1 MPNVLKRGIGLPLYA
16 QIKQKIMADIDEGIL
31 GTNDYLPTLK
41 DLSAMYG
48 VSLMTCNKAVS
59 DLVREGYLIASRGA
73 RTRVSDRRKKG
84 LFPTGLKGHI
94 GVFFHCLEGEGEKSI
109 DMNKA
114 PWTSAIY
121 ASMQENMLA
130 GYSFTM
136 MPVRDNEKDLWK
148 VISDTGNFDGFIL
161 FPLPYSSKLLMLV
174 ERTNKPYVTV
184 NRWSEEINHNYV
196 MASYYQ
202 GSAEVADYLIDAGIN
217 SFLVLML
224 NTYRYSQIL
233 KIRGF
238 QEALMRRGV
247 SLSRLDIRE
256 ANGSHLEA
264 GKEALRAYWQE
275 KGRMPEA
282 IFSHGDYLAMG
293 AIEFC
298 QELGLKVPED
308 VSVIGST
315 GTDMSEKFN
324 PALSVL
330 KAPMWE
336 LGQTAMRM
344 LCQMM
349 KEGVSYLPGREIP
362 MHFILRDTVKRKEVI
377 RT

>member
-1 MPNVLKRGIGLPLYA
+1 MPNAVKRGSGLPLYV
-16 QIKQKIMADIDEGIL
+16 QIKQKIIADIDEGIL
-31 GTNDYLPTLK
+31 GMNDYLPTLK

-59 DLVREGYLIASRGA
+59 DLVGEGYLITSRGA
-73 RTRVSDRRKKG
+73 RTRISDGRKKG
-84 LFPTGLKGHI
+84 RFPTGLKKHI
-94 GVFFHCLEGEGEKSI
+94 GVFFHCLEGEKSI
-109 DMNKA
+109 DMDKA

-136 MPVRDNEKDLWK
+136 MPVRDDEKNLWEI
-148 VISDTGNFDGFIL
+148 VSDAGNFDGFIL

-174 ERTNKPYVTV
+174 ERTSKPYVAI

-196 MASYYQ
+196 TASYYQ
-202 GSAEVADYLIDAGIN
+202 GSAEVANYLMDAGIN

-238 QEALMRRGV
+238 QEALVRRGV
-247 SLSRLDIRE
+247 SLSRLDIRD
-256 ANGSHLEA
+256 ANGSHIEA
-264 GKEALRAYWQE
+264 GREAVRAYWQE

-298 QELGLKVPED
+298 RELGLRVPED
-308 VSVIGST
+308 VSVVGST
-315 GTDMSEKFN
+315 GTDMSEKFT

-336 LGQTAMRM
+336 LGQTAVRM

-349 KEGVSYLPGREIP
+349 KEGVSHLPGREIP
-362 MHFILRDTVKRKEVI
+362 MHFILRDTVKRKEV
-377 RT
+377 TCT